1 MCGCACMCAHGA
13 QRRQVN
19 AARSSHTDSRAAT
32 ENRVPGGPS
41 TDSPPDENG
50 RSPVLTRGR
59 SRSRLM
65 PGLHAPKT
73 AGVKC
78 PIFTA
83 HFMHSKYSPI
93 FGRGKKERR
102 KTHEILHLA
111 PLFARR
117 CCPSP
122 QAREDTDQT
131 PTCEVY
137 RVL

>member
-1 MCGCACMCAHGA
+1 MCVCVRDVWMRVYVRT
-13 QRRQVN
+13 RRQVN

-41 TDSPPDENG
+41 TDSPPDERAFAGTHAWSIAEQANAG
-50 RSPVLTRGR
+50 FTRSENSGCEMSNFYV
-59 SRSRLM
+59 
-65 PGLHAPKT
+65 
-73 AGVKC
+73 
-78 PIFTA
+78 
-83 HFMHSKYSPI
+83 
-93 FGRGKKERR
+93 
-102 KTHEILHLA
+102 LHLA

-122 QAREDTDQT
+122 QAREDTDRT